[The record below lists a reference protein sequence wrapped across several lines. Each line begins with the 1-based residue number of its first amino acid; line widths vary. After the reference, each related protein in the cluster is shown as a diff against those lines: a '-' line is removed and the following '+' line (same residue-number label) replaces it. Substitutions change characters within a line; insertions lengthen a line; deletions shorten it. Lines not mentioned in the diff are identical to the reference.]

1 MLKTLAAQGFAGWD
15 IIPNTS
21 PEGFDHLFDH
31 NEKSFT
37 KPPQNDII
45 SWGFI
50 VYPGVAQLVARVVW
64 ERFSV
69 YPRWE
74 QPKPGTPCSTVV
86 CGFFPNSQ
94 TGAKN
99 GFVHINDHRQ
109 EKTLNRTIF
118 VL

>member
-64 ERFSV
+64 DHQAAGSNPVTRTTKKRQFSRENAV
-69 YPRWE
+69 FRN
-74 QPKPGTPCSTVV
+74 
-86 CGFFPNSQ
+86 F
-94 TGAKN
+94 
-99 GFVHINDHRQ
+99 
-109 EKTLNRTIF
+109 
-118 VL
+118 